1 MFAPPPSPHPPL
13 TENCLPAKNEEDST
27 TILGKSGHGM
37 DKGKLG
43 VLVFIS
49 FVSVCLYGQPAAPP
63 VWVVH
68 QSPDES
74 GVYYAGPE
82 VSAPRLVRMMP
93 AAYPGYDYGKD
104 RQGMTV
110 LAMVIGADGVPSQI
124 QLLHSH
130 GDAFDQAAIEA
141 VKQSVFEPG
150 KLAGKPV
157 PVWIDVRVVFR
168 ANRAQA
174 LPEVLIT
181 ERDLPPPGESF
192 FEDKDHRPA
201 AYTPP
206 VLIHTV
212 DADFADPFARDPIVQ
227 VAKVTVTVGVDGL
240 PKHVQMRR
248 GLGFG
253 LDKKAI
259 AAVWHD
265 RFLPAT
271 KRGKPI
277 EDMIDVSVEF
287 ANL

>member
-1 MFAPPPSPHPPL
+1 L
-13 TENCLPAKNEEDST
+13 TEYSLSAKLEDNRINIPS
-27 TILGKSGHGM
+27 KSGHEM

-43 VLVFIS
+43 ILVFIS
-49 FVSVCLYGQPAAPP
+49 IASASVNCQPAAEPI
-63 VWVVH
+63 WAVH

-74 GVYYAGPE
+74 GIYYAGPE
-82 VSAPRLVRMMP
+82 VSAPRLVRVMP
-93 AAYPGYDYGKD
+93 AMYPVSTSSKD
-104 RQGMTV
+104 VQGMTV
-110 LAMVIGADGVPSQI
+110 FAMIIGADGAPSRI

-130 GDAFDQAAIEA
+130 GDAYDQAATEA
-141 VKQSVFEPG
+141 MQQSVFGPG

-192 FEDKDHRPA
+192 FENKHHQPA
-201 AYTPP
+201 DYTPP
-206 VLIHTV
+206 VLIHSV
-212 DADFADPFARDPIVQ
+212 DADFVDPFARNPLVQ
-227 VAKVTVTVGVDGL
+227 VATVTVTVGVDGL
-240 PKHVQMRR
+240 PKAVQMRR

-259 AAVWHD
+259 EAVWHD

-271 KRGKPI
+271 KKGKPV
-277 EDMIDVSVEF
+277 EDFIDVHIEF
-287 ANL
+287 AKF

>member
-1 MFAPPPSPHPPL
+1 
-13 TENCLPAKNEEDST
+13 
-27 TILGKSGHGM
+27 M

-49 FVSVCLYGQPAAPP
+49 VASACLYGQPAFQP

-82 VSAPRLVRMMP
+82 VSAPRLVSVMP
-93 AAYPGYDYGKD
+93 AAYPGYDYGKN

-110 LAMVIGADGVPSQI
+110 LAMVIGADGAPSHI
-124 QLLHSH
+124 QLLHSD
-130 GDAFDQAAIEA
+130 GDAYDQAATEA
-141 VKQSVFEPG
+141 VQQSVFEPG

-157 PVWIDVRVVFR
+157 PIWIDVRVVFR

-174 LPEVLIT
+174 LPEVLVT

-192 FEDKDHRPA
+192 FENKYHRPID
-201 AYTPP
+201 YTPP

-212 DADFADPFARDPIVQ
+212 DADFVDPFARNPIVQ
-227 VAKVTVTVGVDGL
+227 VATVTVTVGADGL
-240 PKHVQMRR
+240 PKAVQMRQ

-271 KRGKPI
+271 KKGKPV
-277 EDMIDVSVEF
+277 EDLVDVKVEF
-287 ANL
+287 TKF